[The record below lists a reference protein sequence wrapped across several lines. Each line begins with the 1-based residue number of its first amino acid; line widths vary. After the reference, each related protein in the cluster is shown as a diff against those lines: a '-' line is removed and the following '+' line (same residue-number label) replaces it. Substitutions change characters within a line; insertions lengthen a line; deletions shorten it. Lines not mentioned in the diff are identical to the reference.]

1 MLSEK
6 MANEVERAVYDDFSG
21 PNLNPEKWIK
31 AFYHLPD
38 GTAWLYY
45 DPNTKLKVAQG
56 KCIIEVNPFSRK
68 NDKMQICDNPKT
80 LLASVQRIGASQGV
94 KLSVESNVGC
104 RTFNNNPED
113 IWDAFITLN
122 LFDFQS
128 GLVLDFV
135 LNDHKLVALYERLYM
150 PGITDERTA
159 FSKYYTVPVETE
171 PEKLHHF
178 KISYSQS
185 DDKAEWF
192 VDGEKAWEV
201 IDIPVKASGFYLG
214 MGLMTLKPIRPLE
227 FPYYFPK
234 STSLHG
240 QGAKGI
246 WFAFTISKE
255 RAVKNKY

>member
-21 PNLNPEKWIK
+21 PNLDPEKWIK

-80 LLASVQRIGASQGV
+80 LLASVQRIGASEGV
-94 KLSVESNVGC
+94 KLSVESAVGC

-135 LNDHKLVALYERLYM
+135 LNGHKLVALYERLYM

-192 VDGEKAWEV
+192 VDGEKVWEV
-201 IDIPVKASGFYLG
+201 IDIPVKSTGFHLG
-214 MGLMTLKPIRPLE
+214 MGLMTLKPIMPLE

-246 WFAFTISKE
+246 WSAFSIYKE
-255 RAVKNKY
+255 PAVKNKC